1 MSNTSRY
8 NRSATSPFGTASAN
22 FLAKARS
29 SSQTFNSS
37 CRSRGTNLIFV
48 LASMATSM
56 SGTVRK
62 ALMHISV
69 RIGAEWSSPFF
80 KYRKDT
86 VSSLELPGTTFI
98 NEYVSVFLSR
108 TNLSPRVPSAAVA
121 SAFCIMHCTA
131 FTPRSSKQKYSW
143 PSLSFRV
150 KMVSGARRRW
160 RLARASSGGAA
171 ASASLSC
178 STWVDVDRFPQHRA
192 DAQCIAAS
200 MAWRLI
206 KFEGV

>member
-1 MSNTSRY
+1 MLRNGVERRQVLVLDRGARVSAAGACCVVESFVAASI
-8 NRSATSPFGTASAN
+8 SATVS
-22 FLAKARS
+22 
-29 SSQTFNSS
+29 
-37 CRSRGTNLIFV
+37 
-48 LASMATSM
+48 
-56 SGTVRK
+56 K

-69 RIGAEWSSPFF
+69 RTGAEWSSPCF

-86 VSSLELPGTTFI
+86 VSGLELAATTFI
-98 NEYVSVFLSR
+98 NEYVPVFLSR

-121 SAFCIMHCTA
+121 VAFCIMRCTA
-131 FTPRSSKQKYSW
+131 FTPRPSSPPKQRYLWTS
-143 PSLSFRV
+143 STTRV
-150 KMVSGARRRW
+150 FMVAGPRCRG